1 MTDATRG
8 EVLIAGRVA
17 AASGP
22 HRRGPTG
29 GGTTGRR
36 PGSAAASRPAHLVV
50 VTAIA
55 VFVALILT
63 ASAGDASSAPVY
75 PKDFPDPDVLVT
87 QNGYL
92 AFSTQIGSSAGWINV
107 PVLASADGRTGWAP
121 PATGPDALR
130 ELPLWARSGNT
141 WAPNVLR
148 SPTTGQFIL
157 YYTVTDASTGLQ
169 CVSRAI
175 ATVASG
181 PYTDSSSGPLVCQ
194 TVLGGSI
201 DPDTFRAPNGS
212 TYLLWKS
219 DDNRLGHSTSLW
231 SRKLSTDGL
240 KFARGSWATRLLSA
254 TASWE
259 HGIIEG
265 PAMTA
270 VALAGGYRYFLFYG
284 AGPWT
289 SPAAGIGYARCSG
302 PLGPC
307 TKVTTTAPWLTGGT
321 GTSGVGPSGPSV
333 WVPLGTSATATTQQ
347 LTYHAWSCAPGATC
361 TAPTG
366 YGAGDVRSMWTD
378 TVNFSSGSPTI
389 Q

>member
-1 MTDATRG
+1 MTDATRA
-8 EVLIAGRVA
+8 EALIAERLR

-22 HRRGPTG
+22 HRRAPNGTG
-29 GGTTGRR
+29 TSGRQLR
-36 PGSAAASRPAHLVV
+36 PAVASRPVHIVV
-50 VTAIA
+50 VTAIT
-55 VFVALILT
+55 VFVALIVT

-75 PKDFPDPDVLVT
+75 AGDFPDPDVLVT
-87 QNGYL
+87 PDAYL
-92 AFSTQIGSSAGWINV
+92 AFSTQIGGGAGWINV

-121 PATGPDALR
+121 PATGPDALPV
-130 ELPLWARSGNT
+130 LAAWARPGNT
-141 WAPNVLR
+141 WAPNVLL
-148 SPTTGQFIL
+148 SPSTGQYIL
-157 YYTVTDASTGLQ
+157 YYTVTEASTGLQ
-169 CVSRAI
+169 CVSRAT

-219 DDNRLGHSTSLW
+219 DDNRFGHPTSLW
-231 SRKLSTDGL
+231 SRKLSSDGL
-240 KFARGSWATRLLSA
+240 SFARGSSPTRLLSA

-259 HGIIEG
+259 HGIVEG

-270 VALAGGYRYFLFYG
+270 VALGGRYRYFLFYG

-289 SPAAGIGYARCSG
+289 SPAAGIGYATCSG

-307 TKVTTTAPWLTGGT
+307 TKATTAAPWLACGT
-321 GTSGVGPSGPSV
+321 GTTGVGPSGPSV
-333 WVPLGTSATATTQQ
+333 WVPRGTSATGATQQ
-347 LTYHAWSCAPGATC
+347 LTYHAWSCPPGATC
-361 TAPTG
+361 TAATG